1 MKILLALLV
10 SIAPLAALA
19 HADPPSAVCRDLGK
33 LELLAGD
40 APFVEDQRAVLSSAV
55 AAECER
61 ERWSEPLRT
70 CFLAARDAAAAW
82 SCVDQLSIAARDP
95 LEAAIVRAVPPSI
108 ELASGKLA
116 IRGRLA
122 WAGDRLASDSEPAVD
137 RIAKLLGNKPGLRV
151 EIHVHGDTS
160 LDAKRTQARG
170 DALKHLLLDRLKLTA
185 DRITATGHGATQP
198 LGSNATAQGRAHN
211 RRVEIAYTTMSEDDR
226 PHADA
231 VPNGDVRPPTA
242 RDLVGYVAAL
252 PGRGNKLRATIE
264 TSQGTLTCE
273 LLPTKAPMTVA
284 NFVGLATGQK
294 VFSDLRTG
302 VAVKRRY
309 YDNLTFHRVIPGFM
323 VQGGD
328 PLGTG
333 IGGPGYKFADEIHDA
348 NRVEAGSLVMANA
361 GPNTNGAQF
370 FIAEDRVSRLDAGY
384 TVFGRCKQL
393 DVVKKIANVPRG
405 PNDKPTTPV
414 VIRKIDIT
422 RVP

>member
-1 MKILLALLV
+1 MRILLALLA
-10 SIAPLAALA
+10 STAIAY
-19 HADPPSAVCRDLGK
+19 ADPPSTVCRDLGK

-40 APFVEDQRAVLSSAV
+40 APFVEDQRAELTSAV

-61 ERWSEPLRT
+61 ERWSEPVRA
-70 CFLAARDAAAAW
+70 CFIAVRDAAAAW
-82 SCVDQLSIAARDP
+82 SCVDQLASAARDQ

-108 ELASGKLA
+108 ELAPGKLA

-122 WAGDRLASDSEPAVD
+122 WAGDRLATDSEPAVD
-137 RIAKLLGNKPGLRV
+137 RIAKLLGNKPGLRI

-170 DALKHLLLDRLKLTA
+170 DALKRLLLDRLKLTA

-198 LGSNATAQGRAHN
+198 LDSNATARGRALN
-211 RRVEIAYTTMSEDDR
+211 RRVELAYTTIAEDD
-226 PHADA
+226 PPA
-231 VPNGDVRPPTA
+231 VPNGEVRPPTA
-242 RDLVGYVAAL
+242 RDLAGYVAAL
-252 PGRGNKLRATIE
+252 PGRGNTLRATIE

-294 VFSDLRTG
+294 VFSDPHTG
-302 VAVKRRY
+302 LAVKRRY

-333 IGGPGYKFADEIHDA
+333 VGGPGYKFPDEIHDE
-348 NRVEAGSLVMANA
+348 NRVVAGSLVMANA

-405 PNDKPTTPV
+405 PDDKPTTPV
-414 VIRKIDIT
+414 VIRKLDVT

>member
-1 MKILLALLV
+1 MRILLALLATTA
-10 SIAPLAALA
+10 IA
-19 HADPPSAVCRDLGK
+19 HADPPDVCRDLATGK
-33 LELLAGD
+33 LELLAGE
-40 APFVEDQRAVLSSAV
+40 APFVEDQRAALSSAV

-61 ERWSEPLRT
+61 ERWSEPVRS
-70 CFLAARDAAAAW
+70 CFRAVRDAAAAW
-82 SCVDQLSIAARDP
+82 SCVDQLPVAARDP
-95 LEAAIVRAVPPSI
+95 LEAAIVRAVPPTI
-108 ELASGKLA
+108 ELVPGKLA

-122 WAGDRLASDSEPAVD
+122 WAGDRLASDSQVVVD

-170 DALKHLLLDRLKLTA
+170 DALELLLLDRLKLTA
-185 DRITATGHGATQP
+185 DRITVTGHGATQP

-211 RRVEIAYTTMSEDDR
+211 RRVEIAFTTLSDA
-226 PHADA
+226 PPPTDA
-231 VPNGDVRPPTA
+231 VPNGDVGPPTA

-264 TSQGTLTCE
+264 TSLGSLTCE

-284 NFVGLATGQK
+284 NFIGLATGQK
-294 VFSDLRTG
+294 VFTDPRTA

-323 VQGGD
+323 IQGGD
-328 PLGTG
+328 PLGSG
-333 IGGPGYKFADEIHDA
+333 AGGPGYRFADEIHDA
-348 NRVEAGSLVMANA
+348 NRVEAGSLAMANA
-361 GPNTNGAQF
+361 GPNTNGSQF
-370 FIAEDRVSRLDAGY
+370 FIAEDRVARLDTGY

-405 PNDKPTTPV
+405 PTDQPTTPV
-414 VIRKIDIT
+414 VIRKIDVT